1 MEIRNSKTEMPL
13 FKVKGEK
20 FIFAV
25 QIKLQGKCGVV
36 GENRMEK
43 IKLTDICNPKQWKTI
58 PTSELLENGYPVYG
72 ANGIIGYY
80 SEFNHKNPVITV
92 TCRGATCGTINITVP
107 KSYVTGNAMC
117 LDDVRSDI
125 YMEYLYYCLKHY
137 NFNNVIS
144 GSAQPQITRQGMEK
158 IYVTIGS
165 HNEQMDIVDKLKKVE
180 NVIGLRKRE
189 LKQLETLVKS
199 RFVELFGDPI
209 KNPKGWEIVKLSECL
224 ERIDNGKSFTCDSNA
239 REGVFPAILKLS
251 AATYGDYRP
260 YENKALLDEKQFVE
274 SVEVHRGDLLF
285 TRKNTPDLV
294 GMAAYV
300 FETPEKL
307 MMPDLIFRLVTNE
320 RMTPTFLWQLINNR
334 EFRPAI
340 QGISGGSAKSMS
352 NISKERLKNIEVI
365 CPPISEQKKLE
376 GVLEQVDKSKSKI
389 QKSLEETQ
397 LLFDS
402 LMQKYFG

>member
-1 MEIRNSKTEMPL
+1 MEYTKIKKINEYISKSINPMKTPNTIFEVYSVPSFSTEHPEYLRGDEIASNKAVVKKNDVLLCKINPRINRVWVVADESEYQNIASSEWIIIRNSDYNPEFL
-13 FKVKGEK
+13 AWYF
-20 FIFAV
+20 
-25 QIKLQGKCGVV
+25 
-36 GENRMEK
+36 R
-43 IKLTDICNPKQWKTI
+43 NPKFKNLMISGVTGMGGSLMRAQPKNVA
-58 PTSELLENGYPVYG
+58 EYPVP
-72 ANGIIGYY
+72 I
-80 SEFNHKNPVITV
+80 
-92 TCRGATCGTINITVP
+92 
-107 KSYVTGNAMC
+107 
-117 LDDVRSDI
+117 L
-125 YMEYLYYCLKHY
+125 
-137 NFNNVIS
+137 
-144 GSAQPQITRQGMEK
+144 
-158 IYVTIGS
+158 
-165 HNEQMDIVDKLKKVE
+165 
-180 NVIGLRKRE
+180 KRE
-189 LKQLETLVKS
+189 KQDEIVSILNKVARVIEFRKKEIQKLDELIKA
-199 RFVELFGDPI
+199 RFVEMFGDPI
-209 KNPKGWEIVKLSECL
+209 KNPKGWDVVKLSECL

-239 REGVFPAILKLS
+239 REGAFPAILKLS

-320 RMTPTFLWQLINNR
+320 RMTPIFLWQLINNR
-334 EFRPAI
+334 EFRPVI

-376 GVLEQVDKSKSKI
+376 GVLVQVNKSKVAV
-389 QKSLEETQ
+389 QKALDEAQ

-402 LMQKYFG
+402 LMQEYFG